1 MTDSDQQPFGPRSLR
16 ALFEPR
22 RVAVVGA
29 SAREGSVGNLVWTNL
44 SSFGGEVVPVN
55 VHGGELEG
63 HHVHRSLREV
73 AGPVDLAVVT
83 VPAEATPRVVAD
95 AAAAGIGACIVLSG
109 GFAESG
115 ERGRILQD
123 ELVAIARGAGM
134 LLLGPNCLGVQVVG
148 TSLNASL
155 TRESIAVSG
164 GVSLVTQSGSY
175 AMALPVLSADD
186 GYGFAVGCSTGNRS
200 DVDEAEVLG
209 HLAAHPQT
217 RVACL
222 LLESV
227 GAGQELLKQ
236 VRALVPDKPVVVTL
250 LGQSPSGARAAASH
264 SAALATSR
272 RVWED
277 VLVSAGA
284 IVTRT
289 GLEMLDVAALLDAEP
304 IPGGPRVAVVTNS
317 GGIGTELTDLL
328 QAEGLEVPELS
339 DTLQQRLARDLPSY
353 ASPRNPVDITP
364 VWSRFADLYPS
375 LVEDLARS
383 GEVDVVVAVLLQRA
397 ADHEVAER
405 LVDAVQTLRRDGVP
419 VTVCVC
425 WVARQSQRPVA
436 AMLRRSGVPVLEWP
450 ERTARAIGHAVRF
463 GQLRSA
469 PAVLRS
475 TCDERGAD
483 TLPMGLGYDPAV
495 DLAFAADQGI
505 PLVPG
510 TLCRDEKSAVEAAK
524 DLGYPVV
531 VKLQHGSITHK
542 TDVGGVVLGL
552 RDANEVGSA
561 ARRLL
566 GSYDDAQVLIQPM
579 ATGVELV
586 VGGLQDPTFG
596 PVVVV
601 GLGGVL
607 VELSDDVRFAGAP
620 FSEQEAH
627 ALLRSLRGSAILD
640 GVRGSPGVDISAV
653 AQLVCRVGDLM
664 VRHRDLDVLELNPVL
679 ATPAGCVCVD
689 VRVSTAAPGRPNDR
703 RFFGPPRT
711 EPDAVRRP

>member
-1 MTDSDQQPFGPRSLR
+1 M
-16 ALFEPR
+16 
-22 RVAVVGA
+22 AVVGA
-29 SAREGSVGNLVWTNL
+29 SAREGSVGNLVWRNL
-44 SSFGGEVVPVN
+44 SSFEGDVVPVN
-55 VHGGELEG
+55 IRGGELEG

-73 AGPVDLAVVT
+73 TGPLDLAVVT
-83 VPAEATPRVVAD
+83 VPAEATPGVIAD
-95 AAAAGIGACIVLSG
+95 AAAAGVGACIVLSG
-109 GFAESG
+109 GFAEAG
-115 ERGRILQD
+115 EHGRVLQ
-123 ELVAIARGAGM
+123 EQLVTLARGAGM
-134 LLLGPNCLGVQVVG
+134 LLLGPNSLGLQVVG

-155 TRESIAVSG
+155 TRESIAVAG

-175 AMALPVLSADD
+175 AMSLPVLSADD
-186 GYGFAVGCSTGNRS
+186 GFGFAIGCSIGNRS
-200 DVDEAEVLG
+200 DIDEAEVLG
-209 HLAAHPQT
+209 HLAARSDT
-217 RVACL
+217 RVVCL

-227 GAGQELLKQ
+227 GAGEALLEQ

-289 GLEMLDVAALLDAEP
+289 GLEMLDVAALLDAGP
-304 IPGGPRVAVVTNS
+304 VPGGNRVAVVTNS

-397 ADHEVAER
+397 ADHAVAER
-405 LVDAVQTLRRDGVP
+405 LVDTVQTLRRDGVP

-425 WVARQSQRPVA
+425 WVAAQSQRPVA
-436 AMLRRSGVPVLEWP
+436 AMLRRADVPVLEWP

-463 GQLRSA
+463 GRLRSA
-469 PAVLRS
+469 PAVLHPTS
-475 TCDERGAD
+475 AESGAD
-483 TLPMGLGYDPAV
+483 TPPGLGSDPAV

-510 TLCRDEKSAVEAAK
+510 TLCRDEKAAVEAAA

-531 VKLQHGSITHK
+531 VKLQHHSITHK
-542 TDVGGVVLGL
+542 SDVGGVVPGL
-552 RDANEVGSA
+552 RDANEVRAA

-566 GSYDDAQVLIQPM
+566 GSYQDAQVLIQPM
-579 ATGVELV
+579 VAGVELL
-586 VGGLQDPTFG
+586 VGGLRDPTFG

-607 VELSDDVRFAGAP
+607 VEILDDVRFAAAP
-620 FSEQEAH
+620 LSEPEAR
-627 ALLRSLRGSAILD
+627 ALLRSLDGAAILD
-640 GVRGSPGVDISAV
+640 GVRGSPGVDVAAV
-653 AQLVCRVGDLM
+653 AQLVCRMGDLM
-664 VRHRDLDVLELNPVL
+664 VRHRDLDALELNPVL

-689 VRVSTAAPGRPNDR
+689 VRVSTATPERPNNR
-703 RFFGPPRT
+703 RPFSPPRT
-711 EPDAVRRP
+711 EPGKVRCP